1 MSTSRYDEI
10 RSTVVEL
17 RSLLLDFIKQPQLAN
32 NHEKLIIAIKSQGAL
47 AALELSI
54 DKKDGGIIHKPPMS
68 LNTLKS
74 YADTTIS
81 GGFKELDHL
90 RKKALDSIS
99 TLQSKNFRATK
110 RTKSG
115 LNIRL
120 NELEAELEVQRQIN
134 YILLQAISTAM
145 NGFQT
150 IRDAPDSA
158 IREKRTEDSL
168 KPLRAI
174 ISMTP
179 SLIQD
184 METFEKKE
192 PIGLSPVTNINLYR
206 KEEPNRE

>member
-1 MSTSRYDEI
+1 M
-10 RSTVVEL
+10 
-17 RSLLLDFIKQPQLAN
+17 
-32 NHEKLIIAIKSQGAL
+32 
-47 AALELSI
+47 
-54 DKKDGGIIHKPPMS
+54 
-68 LNTLKS
+68 
-74 YADTTIS
+74 
-81 GGFKELDHL
+81 
-90 RKKALDSIS
+90 
-99 TLQSKNFRATK
+99 
-110 RTKSG
+110 
-115 LNIRL
+115 
-120 NELEAELEVQRQIN
+120 EAELEVQRQIN

-168 KPLRAI
+168 KTLRAI